1 MHLKH
6 LRDEGKQQLV
16 RGLQAVEAWVK
27 TWTEPAPDRAIKGVV
42 TDLFPSRKDLI
53 AENAFL
59 RQQVI
64 VLKRKTWE
72 VYRSR
77 SRIAACWWCWR
88 ISCVGWKDA
97 LHIVK
102 PDTLVKWHRQGLRLF
117 WRRKSQGQTR
127 RTAHFGEWVEEAGK
141 RKPVWRILPELLYG
155 QFSKV
160 RAGRK
165 LKQVYTKMLCGERS
179 KLQAILQG
187 IGLSGQIQTAF
198 VERLNLTLRH
208 LVAALRRKDLGVSG
222 QRAHLTLAGSPGG
235 GLLQLLPDA
244 SLAAGRDGG
253 RAIPGADP
261 GHGVG
266 GDRAPVE
273 RTGIH
278 HASGVLGR

>member
-1 MHLKH
+1 
-6 LRDEGKQQLV
+6 
-16 RGLQAVEAWVK
+16 VK

-208 LVAALRRKDLGVSG
+208 LVAALRRKTWALADNARTLRWRVALAAAYYNFCRTHHSLRVEMGAGRYRGRTPAMALGV
-222 QRAHLTLAGSPGG
+222 T
-235 GLLQLLPDA
+235 
-244 SLAAGRDGG
+244 
-253 RAIPGADP
+253 
-261 GHGVG
+261 GHRWSVQEFIMH
-266 GDRAPVE
+266 PVY
-273 RTGIH
+273 
-278 HASGVLGR
+278 